1 MDNNRKRIWEIENIY
16 SVILWIESTFL
27 YAIPQNCGHNTFK
40 RSRSILIYK
49 DISRRNR
56 RWIALCCPQ
65 KVKMGAITQRS
76 KRIEPNTDTSEVFWD
91 GNVTFRESLLILAVF
106 ERLSECRQLQ
116 MGLSV
121 PPQARGPAF
130 PHNSGRSQALTAR
143 ACTRP

>member
-1 MDNNRKRIWEIENIY
+1 MDNNRKRIWEIENIN
-16 SVILWIESTFL
+16 SEILLIESTFS
-27 YAIPQNCGHNTFK
+27 YAIPQNFGHNTFK
-40 RSRSILIYK
+40 RSRQYFNLY

-76 KRIEPNTDTSEVFWD
+76 KRIELNTDTSEVFWD

-106 ERLSECRQLQ
+106 ERLPECRQLQ
-116 MGLSV
+116 MRLLFL
-121 PPQARGPAF
+121 PRRGPTF